1 MTQLDTIRLT
11 RVTAIG
17 YHGVFEHEKRDG
29 QPFITDAVLHLDIGA
44 AAATDDLS
52 KTADYGAVAETI
64 VAMVTGPAFDLIETL
79 SVRMAERI
87 LEDFPVVQ
95 AVEVTI
101 HKPKAPIQVP
111 FGDVSITVLRTR
123 EAAGTSV
130 SGSAVSGAAVAGTA
144 VSGTVVPGTVV
155 AGLP

>member
-1 MTQLDTIRLT
+1 MKRSDTITLT

-29 QPFITDAVLHLDIGA
+29 QPFITDVVLHLDVSA
-44 AAATDDLS
+44 AAASDDLA

-64 VAMVTGPAFDLIETL
+64 VAMVTGEAFDLIETL
-79 SVRMAERI
+79 SVRTAEKI
-87 LEDFPVVQ
+87 LADFTQVD

-111 FGDVSITVLRTR
+111 FGDVSITVFRSRQQLQDANGNR
-123 EAAGTSV
+123 A
-130 SGSAVSGAAVAGTA
+130 
-144 VSGTVVPGTVV
+144 
-155 AGLP
+155 

>member
-130 SGSAVSGAAVAGTA
+130 SGSAVSGAAVSGTA
-144 VSGTVVPGTVV
+144 VSGTVV